1 MIVGAMKDEYKG
13 ILINKFVG
21 LKSNMHCILSEGN
34 KSLTQ
39 QMD

>member
-21 LKSNMHCILSEGN
+21 LKSNMHCILSESN

-39 QMD
+39 QMN